1 MTEELWYS
9 AGAILFLLFLSG
21 FFSGSETAMTA
32 TSKAKMHGLEKEGN
46 KRAKI
51 VNKLIDQKD
60 KLIGALLLGNNLVNI
75 LASAM
80 ATSVLIGLFGEA
92 GVVYATIAMTLLVL
106 IFAEVLPKSYAIMN
120 ADKVALFIAP
130 VINVV
135 VQTLAPITQAI
146 IWIVR
151 NVLKIFGVDLDAT
164 DDDGNKQELMGVID
178 LHQGDQDEVREE
190 RAMLRSILDLV
201 EVEVDEI
208 MTHRG
213 QVEMI
218 DMNQTPEEII
228 QIVLNSRY
236 TRLPLYQDTQEN
248 IVGVIHAKW
257 VLKELNKHKWNVS
270 KIDFEQIAS
279 DPWFIPDTTNLFDQ
293 LQEFRA
299 RRAHFALVVDEYG
312 SFEGIVTLEDILEEI
327 VGEIDD
333 EHDVSVPGLTPQVN
347 GSYLVDGG
355 VTIRDLNREFEWNIP
370 NNDYATVAGLLIH
383 ESRLLPDVG
392 QSFSFFGVR
401 FDVLKRQGNQ
411 ITQIRIK
418 KISKKNKE

>member
-1 MTEELWYS
+1 MTQELWYS
-9 AGAILFLLFLSG
+9 AGTILFLLFLSG

-130 VINVV
+130 VVNVV
-135 VQTLAPITQAI
+135 VVTLSPITQSI

-151 NVLKIFGVDLDAT
+151 NFLKIFGVDLDAE

-190 RAMLRSILDLV
+190 RAMLRSILDLID
-201 EVEVDEI
+201 VEVDEI

-218 DMNQTPEEII
+218 DISQKPEDII

-257 VLKELNKHKWNVS
+257 VLKELNKYKWDVS
-270 KIDFEQIAS
+270 KIDFEQISS
-279 DPWFIPDTTNLFDQ
+279 DPWFIPDSTNLFDQ

-401 FDVLKRQGNQ
+401 FDVLKRSGNQ
-411 ITQIRIK
+411 ITQVRLK
-418 KISKKNKE
+418 KISKKK